1 MNSIKY
7 LLIAFIMH
15 IACSAQDMPNI
26 APPSPE
32 ASQVFKF
39 TEVPVSLY
47 TGVPNI
53 SIPLFEIES
62 GGVTVPISISYH
74 ARGIKVAEIASRVGL
89 GWTLNC
95 GGMISRQV
103 RDEPDEYPN
112 DVIDYDN
119 IFWDQQKRTE
129 EALNAQEFGG
139 PVDEIPDQYY
149 FNANGISGKFIR
161 DYTDGQ
167 PVVQQFSNI
176 KVGLGS
182 VGDDK
187 GNSYIFNASLDEG
200 DIEYSYEGREL
211 IEIGTNVVMNGGAEI
226 PVVSS
231 AWHLGKIKTQK
242 GPEINFTYER
252 EILRFW
258 RRSYDKFVPG
268 ASPSGYRSYV
278 KRVESN
284 QDRHKRIDFDKGSV
298 LFEYE
303 PREDINGGGCLKKI
317 ILRDINEVVIKQV
330 EFTHEYVVANDDAQI
345 HPFLR
350 GIDTW
355 AKKRMYLK
363 TVQVKDASGNALPPH
378 QFVYNTTPLPNR
390 HSNSQDI
397 WGYYNGKDNGF
408 CLKDPGE
415 TNIVGGRSIDTIM
428 SRAGMLEKIIY
439 PDGGHT
445 AFHYEHN
452 KVFNHLPKDIFFVNT
467 NPYGTEYA
475 RISNIDYN
483 NPNIYTSGAGLGH
496 GLYTQEFVISEA
508 MVGTPSYMVSI
519 GDTRGCSYPSNT
531 PQCKFNIGIR
541 GNGHFYPLN
550 QTASTTQRRN
560 IILEPG
566 TYTLEVAPT
575 RYHDP
580 TNDANLISHPSNPDI
595 LYDPNDPTNEPDTFI
610 VDIKWLESVVDS
622 NDPIYAG
629 GKRIKKI
636 EYWDSEDHLGKTMTY
651 DYNDPSTGRSS
662 GELFGLANF
671 RSIAEVTTTI
681 AGQEWITFEPY
692 GNVPGAPFVTYQ
704 EQSLGYGTV
713 TEYIG
718 EGSNTLGKTVHTFT
732 MTPDSGLYYKFPYH
746 PPTDNEW
753 LRGKPLTVTAYKSNP
768 NGSFSMIKK
777 TENEYTDVS
786 LFRSIYY
793 KNLLEDGLEDCPAPG
808 SGGMPIYCAN
818 TEYVKNRTLFRLP
831 IIRFCAAPAPNAHT
845 LMYKV
850 YHQVGGAMDLLRST
864 STDYLDNG
872 GEFVTTTDYTYDYE
886 NHYNVAEQKST
897 TSDGTATTKYFY
909 PTNPEMSTKPHAGDL
924 VAKNIMAPL
933 VTQSFRDGIKLSEQ
947 ETVYRKWNDTL
958 LAPEFIKSAKGTADS
973 ENRIQYV
980 KIDHTN
986 GNVLEVK
993 KESGVH
999 VSYLWGYNGK
1009 YPIAMIENAEFDS
1022 VLAALGTTEEAVKQM
1037 FIAPLNIRTLLPD
1050 AMVTTY
1056 GYKQLVGVT
1065 NVTDPKNY
1073 SLYYTYDSFGR
1084 LQFVKEKDP
1093 DDNFR
1098 TLSETEYHY
1107 REE

>member
-7 LLIAFIMH
+7 LLIAFI
-15 IACSAQDMPNI
+15 IQAVCYGQDMPNI

-32 ASQVFKF
+32 ASSVFEF

-74 ARGIKVAEIASRVGL
+74 ARGIKIAEIASRVGL

-103 RDEPDEYPN
+103 RDEPDEQPGYEM
-112 DVIDYDN
+112 DYDN
-119 IFWDQQKRTE
+119 IFYDQDKRR
-129 EALNAQEFGG
+129 QEWFATGRRDIRA
-139 PVDEIPDQYY
+139 DEIPDQYY
-149 FNANGISGKFIR
+149 FNANGISGKFIL
-161 DYTDGQ
+161 DYTDGK

-176 KVGLGS
+176 KVSLGS
-182 VGDDK
+182 VTDDK
-187 GNSYIFNASLDEG
+187 GNFYDFSASLSGG
-200 DIEYSYEGREL
+200 DIEQSYEGREL
-211 IEIGTNVVMNGGAEI
+211 SEIGTNYTIISGGAAN
-226 PVVSS
+226 PLVAST
-231 AWHLGKIKTQK
+231 WHLSKIKTQQ
-242 GPEINFTYER
+242 GPEITFTYER
-252 EILRFW
+252 ETLNFW

-278 KRVESN
+278 SRVGSN

-303 PREDINGGGCLKKI
+303 PREDINGGGRLKKI
-317 ILRDINEVVIKQV
+317 ILRDINNVIIKQV

-350 GIDTW
+350 SIDTW

-363 TVQVKDASGNALPPH
+363 TVQVKDASGNSLPPH
-378 QFVYNTTPLPNR
+378 QFVYNAIPLPNR

-397 WGYYNGKDNGF
+397 WGYYNGKNNGF
-408 CLKDPGE
+408 CLKNPGE
-415 TNIVGGRSIDTIM
+415 TNEYGGRNVDTIM
-428 SRAGMLEKIIY
+428 SKAGMLEKIIY

-445 AFHYEHN
+445 KFHYEHN
-452 KVFNHLPKDIFFVNT
+452 KVFNHLPSNIFFTDT
-467 NPYGTEYA
+467 NPYTTNIVGITSMEYNTDA
-475 RISNIDYN
+475 FPGVYVN
-483 NPNIYTSGAGLGH
+483 NTYKKTFIIPENAVGL
-496 GLYTQEFVISEA
+496 
-508 MVGTPSYMVSI
+508 PSYMVDI
-519 GDTRGCSYPSNT
+519 DDPRGCGVGSNGSLSNT
-531 PQCKFNIGIR
+531 NQCRFNITVT
-541 GNGHFYPLN
+541 GNGHSHVLY
-550 QTASTTQRRN
+550 QTGSTQRRN
-560 IILEPG
+560 IPGLGPG
-566 TYTLEVAPT
+566 TYVLEVTP
-575 RYHDP
+575 R
-580 TNDANLISHPSNPDI
+580 NSNHNPLDD
-595 LYDPNDPTNEPDTFI
+595 LEHTGI
-610 VDIKWLESVVDS
+610 VDSDGYPADVETFRVNIKWLESLVSDT
-622 NDPIYAG
+622 DPIYAA
-629 GKRIKKI
+629 GKRIRKI

-651 DYNDPSTGRSS
+651 SYNDPATGKSS
-662 GELFGLANF
+662 GELFGLPNF
-671 RSIAEVTTTI
+671 RSIEQVVTTI
-681 AGQEWITFEPY
+681 YGQEWTTFEPE
-692 GNVPGAPFVTYQ
+692 GNVPGANFATYQ
-704 EQSLGYGTV
+704 EQALGYGTV

-732 MTPDSGLYYKFPYH
+732 MTPDTGLYYTFPYH

-777 TENEYTDVS
+777 TENEYPDVS

-831 IIRFCAAPAPNAHT
+831 LIRFCAAPAPNAHI

-864 STDYLDNG
+864 TTDYLDNG

-886 NHYNVAEQKST
+886 NHYNLAEQTST
-897 TSDGTATTKYFY
+897 TSDGTVATKYFY
-909 PTNPEMSTKPHAGDL
+909 PTDPEMSTKPRAGDL
-924 VAKNIMAPL
+924 ATKNMQVPL
-933 VTQSFRDGIKLSEQ
+933 VTQKFRDGIKLSEQ

-958 LAPEFIKSAKGTADS
+958 LAPEFIKTAKGTADS

-986 GNVLEVK
+986 GNVLQVR
-993 KESGVH
+993 KESGIN

-1009 YPIAMIENAEFDS
+1009 YPIAMIENADFDS
-1022 VLAALGTTEEAVKQM
+1022 VMAALGTDEVAVKQWLTVP
-1037 FIAPLNIRTLLPD
+1037 ANIRTLLPN

-1056 GYKQLVGVT
+1056 GYKPLVGVT
-1065 NVTDPKNY
+1065 NVTDPKGY

-1098 TLSETEYHY
+1098 TLSETKYHY